1 VEEFLMIG
9 LKDIIGFTR
18 AHLYIVLVFVF
29 FSCTLE
35 EDNTLMYD
43 ESTIIERRKELDA
56 FFKQDPASPLKE
68 QQKEQFTSLQYFA
81 PNEEFAFYAEFSLN
95 KNPDTVQLLTTKG
108 SEKRT
113 MLRYGT
119 FTVQDQ
125 NGSAFTL
132 TGFKSL
138 EQEDDV
144 IFIPFKDKTNGF
156 DTYEAGRY
164 LEVDE
169 ISTSGEYLLDFNRAY
184 NPYCAYN
191 KDYVCP
197 LVPKEN
203 ILSISIKAGEKRPI
217 F

>member
-9 LKDIIGFTR
+9 LKDIIGFTK

>member
-1 VEEFLMIG
+1 MIG
-9 LKDIIGFTR
+9 LKDIIGFTK

-35 EDNTLMYD
+35 EDNTLIYD
-43 ESTIIERRKELDA
+43 ESTIIERRKELDV

-81 PNEEFAFYAEFSLN
+81 PNEESAFYAEFSLN

-108 SEKRT
+108 SEKRN

-119 FTVQDQ
+119 FTIQDQ

>member
-1 VEEFLMIG
+1 
-9 LKDIIGFTR
+9 
-18 AHLYIVLVFVF
+18 
-29 FSCTLE
+29 
-35 EDNTLMYD
+35 MYD

>member
-1 VEEFLMIG
+1 MIG
-9 LKDIIGFTR
+9 LKDIIGFTK

-43 ESTIIERRKELDA
+43 ESTIIERRKELDV

-108 SEKRT
+108 SEKRNI
-113 MLRYGT
+113 LRYGI

>member
-1 VEEFLMIG
+1 MIG

>member
-1 VEEFLMIG
+1 MEEFLMIG
-9 LKDIIGFTR
+9 LKDIIGFTK

>member
-9 LKDIIGFTR
+9 IKDIIGFTR

>member
-1 VEEFLMIG
+1 MIG
-9 LKDIIGFTR
+9 LKDIIGFTK

>member
-1 VEEFLMIG
+1 MIG

-108 SEKRT
+108 SEKRNI
-113 MLRYGT
+113 LRYGT

>member
-1 VEEFLMIG
+1 MIG

-217 F
+217 FQ

>member
-1 VEEFLMIG
+1 MIG
-9 LKDIIGFTR
+9 LKDIIGFTK

-35 EDNTLMYD
+35 EDNTLIYD

-108 SEKRT
+108 SEKRI

-125 NGSAFTL
+125 YGSAFTL

-164 LEVDE
+164 VEVDE
-169 ISTSGEYLLDFNRAY
+169 VSTSGECLLDFNRAY

-203 ILSISIKAGEKRPI
+203 NLSISIKAGEKRPI
-217 F
+217 FQ